1 MNLLTQKLETAGFGR
16 LLTAV
21 VVLAAMQLAWIQDAA
36 ARGPASVADLA
47 EQLSPAVVNISTSQT
62 VSQSIPVP
70 ELPDGSPLQEFFED
84 FFKRQQRDDS
94 RPQTRSSL
102 GSGFVIDASGIIVTN
117 RHVIADADEI
127 EVTFQDQTKLIA
139 KVLGQDSKTDIA
151 VLKVEPEKPL
161 TALTFGSSS
170 TIRVG
175 DWVMAIGNPFGLGG
189 TVTLGIVSARN
200 REITEGPYVDYI
212 QTDAAINRGNS
223 GGPLFNMD
231 GEVIGINTAIISPT
245 GGSIGLGFAIPSD
258 TAQSIVAQ
266 LQEFGETRRGWLGV
280 RIQTITDELAETF
293 GLESTKGAL
302 VADVMDDGPA
312 KAAGLE
318 AGDVIVTFDGKDV
331 PEMRDLPRIV
341 AETAVGKE
349 VDVVVIRKGE
359 EKSFSV
365 RLGRLE
371 DAEKAQTKVSSEGSE
386 KDQNAAEKVKSS
398 LGLKLSLLTD
408 DLREQYKINDKVKG
422 VLITDVDASS
432 SAAEKSISAGDVIVE
447 VGQQK
452 VASPDDVLNRVEE
465 LKEKGLKSILL
476 TLANKNNDLR
486 FLALRLSST
495 E

>member
-1 MNLLTQKLETAGFGR
+1 MMNLLTQKLETAGFGR

-21 VVLAAMQLAWIQDAA
+21 VVLAAMQLAWIQGAA

-258 TAQSIVAQ
+258 TAQSIVA
-266 LQEFGETRRGWLGV
+266 RISSSRISRSAV
-280 RIQTITDELAETF
+280 RAPRM
-293 GLESTKGAL
+293 L
-302 VADVMDDGPA
+302 VTSLPA
-312 KAAGLE
+312 FFMA
-318 AGDVIVTFDGKDV
+318 
-331 PEMRDLPRIV
+331 
-341 AETAVGKE
+341 TAVG
-349 VDVVVIRKGE
+349 
-359 EKSFSV
+359 
-365 RLGRLE
+365 
-371 DAEKAQTKVSSEGSE
+371 
-386 KDQNAAEKVKSS
+386 
-398 LGLKLSLLTD
+398 
-408 DLREQYKINDKVKG
+408 
-422 VLITDVDASS
+422 
-432 SAAEKSISAGDVIVE
+432 
-447 VGQQK
+447 
-452 VASPDDVLNRVEE
+452 
-465 LKEKGLKSILL
+465 
-476 TLANKNNDLR
+476 
-486 FLALRLSST
+486 
-495 E
+495 

>member
-1 MNLLTQKLETAGFGR
+1 
-16 LLTAV
+16 
-21 VVLAAMQLAWIQDAA
+21 
-36 ARGPASVADLA
+36 
-47 EQLSPAVVNISTSQT
+47 
-62 VSQSIPVP
+62 
-70 ELPDGSPLQEFFED
+70 
-84 FFKRQQRDDS
+84 
-94 RPQTRSSL
+94 
-102 GSGFVIDASGIIVTN
+102 
-117 RHVIADADEI
+117 
-127 EVTFQDQTKLIA
+127 
-139 KVLGQDSKTDIA
+139 
-151 VLKVEPEKPL
+151 
-161 TALTFGSSS
+161 
-170 TIRVG
+170 
-175 DWVMAIGNPFGLGG
+175 
-189 TVTLGIVSARN
+189 
-200 REITEGPYVDYI
+200 
-212 QTDAAINRGNS
+212 
-223 GGPLFNMD
+223 MD

-486 FLALRLSST
+486 FLALRLSSK